1 MYLVKG
7 KQYTSMKTLS
17 LVLAITLLA
26 ATAGI
31 CQEVVAPRT
40 NRPTMSEAQRGQR
53 MQAMNPLWAALD
65 INKDGTIDDYEM
77 KNAEESLKALDKN
90 KDGKITIDEIRPVF
104 PQGQGP
110 GQGRGQGGPGRGSGA
125 SRPQQ

>member
-1 MYLVKG
+1 
-7 KQYTSMKTLS
+7 
-17 LVLAITLLA
+17 
-26 ATAGI
+26 
-31 CQEVVAPRT
+31 
-40 NRPTMSEAQRGQR
+40 
-53 MQAMNPLWAALD
+53 MQMMNPLWAALD
-65 INKDGTIDDYEM
+65 INKDGTVDDYEM

-125 SRPQQ
+125 SRPQ